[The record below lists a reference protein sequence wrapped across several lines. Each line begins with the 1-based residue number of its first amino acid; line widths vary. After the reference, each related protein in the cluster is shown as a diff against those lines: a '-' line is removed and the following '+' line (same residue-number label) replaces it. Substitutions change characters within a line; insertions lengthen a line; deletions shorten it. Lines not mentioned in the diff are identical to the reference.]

1 MTMKKTKA
9 RSSQLR
15 PGRPKDT
22 AKRSAI
28 LMAAGKCFLNYGFE
42 GASMDAI
49 AGEAGVSKL
58 TVYSHFAN
66 KDVLFKEVIA
76 GKCDEHRPSDSF
88 LVFADE
94 EPRKALTAI
103 GLSGMRFLTAPEVL
117 AMYRVV
123 IGESGKNP
131 KVAALFYE
139 AGPQRV
145 LKDFVEL
152 LRAWVKKGWLEMRDP
167 HRAADHFFSMVKG
180 EMQFQ
185 TMINVRSGPGD
196 AELKRHVDDCVDMFL
211 RAYGKGR

>member
-1 MTMKKTKA
+1 MARPTKA
-9 RSSQLR
+9 R
-15 PGRPKDT
+15 PGRPKDPE
-22 AKRSAI
+22 KRSDI
-28 LMAAGKCFLNYGFE
+28 LAAAGKCFLEYGFE

-49 AGEAGVSKL
+49 ASEAGVSKL
-58 TVYSHFAN
+58 TVYSHFRN
-66 KDVLFKEVIA
+66 KDVLFKDVIA
-76 GKCDEHRPSDSF
+76 CKCNEHRPADSL

-103 GLSGMRFLTAPEVL
+103 GMSGMRFLTAPEVL

-152 LRAWVKKGWLEMRDP
+152 LRAWVKKGWLEIRNLQQ
-167 HRAADHFFSMVKG
+167 AADHFFSMVKG
-180 EMQFQ
+180 EMHFQ
-185 TMINVRSGPGD
+185 TMINVQSVPGD
-196 AELKRHVDDCVDMFL
+196 AEVKRHVDGCVDVFL
-211 RAYGKGR
+211 RAYEKQR